1 MKEKLMAP
9 TRNITLGL
17 LSPATPNKPHFKH
30 VDALLPPGVSLIHE
44 GLGLL
49 GDAYQDLAGKAE
61 IVIAKAKDFVAR
73 NKVDG
78 LVLTGGFIG
87 LFNPGID
94 VKVSEAIQLPVAT
107 AVSSAIAALN
117 IYQAKSVLLMTPFD
131 AKSDA
136 VIKDHLNG
144 LGFTVHLGP
153 AFEGRRAGS
162 GVDLTPDELFD
173 LVVTTYRRFAPAD
186 AIYFQGATMD
196 PLPIIQRLEDGLK
209 VPVIASN
216 PAMFWSV
223 LSKLG
228 VKDSVKGYG
237 RLLGDWPAQL

>member
-1 MKEKLMAP
+1 MTAAK
-9 TRNITLGL
+9 IIHLGL

-30 VDALLPPGVSLIHE
+30 VDALLPLGVTLIHE

-49 GDAYQDLAGKAE
+49 GEAYQDLAGKADV
-61 IVIAKAKDFVAR
+61 VIAKAEDFVAR
-73 NKVDG
+73 NIVDG

-94 VKVSEAIQLPVAT
+94 VKVSEAIKLPVAT
-107 AVSSAIAALN
+107 AVSSAVAALRV
-117 IYQAKSVLLMTPFD
+117 YKAKSVLLMTPFD

-136 VIKDHLNG
+136 VIKDHLSA
-144 LGFTVHLGP
+144 LGFSVHLGP
-153 AFEGRRAGS
+153 AFEGRKAGS
-162 GVDLTPDELFD
+162 GVDLTSDQLFD
-173 LVVTTYRRFAPAD
+173 LVVKTYRSYAPAD

-196 PLPIIQRLEDGLK
+196 PLPIIQRLEDTLNI
-209 VPVIASN
+209 PVIASN
-216 PAMFWSV
+216 PAMFWNI

-237 RLLGDWPAQL
+237 RLLDAWPNE

>member
-1 MKEKLMAP
+1 MAID
-9 TRNITLGL
+9 RSITLGL

-49 GDAYQDLAGKAE
+49 GEAYQDLAGKADV
-61 IVIAKAKDFVAR
+61 VIAKSKDFVAR

-107 AVSSAIAALN
+107 AVSSAVAALN
-117 IYQAKSVLLMTPFD
+117 VYKAKSVLLMTPFD

-136 VIKDHLNG
+136 VIKVHLNN

-153 AFEGRRAGS
+153 PFEGRKAGS
-162 GVDLTPDELFD
+162 GVDLTPEKLFD
-173 LVVTTYRRFAPAD
+173 LVVKTYRSYHPAD

-196 PLPIIQRLEDGLK
+196 PLPIIQQLENELN

-216 PAMFWSV
+216 PAMFWNV
-223 LSKLG
+223 LSMLG
-228 VKDSVKGYG
+228 VNDSVKGYG
-237 RLLGDWPAQL
+237 RLLDGWPPQT

>member
-1 MKEKLMAP
+1 MVP
-9 TRNITLGL
+9 NRNITLGL
-17 LSPATPNKPHFKH
+17 LSPATPNRPHFKH
-30 VDALLPPGVSLIHE
+30 IDALLPLGVSLIHE

-49 GDAYQDLAGKAE
+49 GDAYQDLADKADA
-61 IVIAKAKDFVAR
+61 VIAKARDFVAR

-94 VKVSEAIQLPVAT
+94 VKVSEAIKLPVAT
-107 AVSSAIAALN
+107 AVSSAVAALQV
-117 IYQAKSVLLMTPFD
+117 YKAKSVLLMTPFD
-131 AKSDA
+131 ANSDR
-136 VIKDHLNG
+136 VIKEHLEG
-144 LGFTVHLGP
+144 LGFTVRLGP
-153 AFEGRRAGS
+153 AFEGRKAGS
-162 GVDLTPDELFD
+162 GVDLTPDALFD
-173 LVVTTYRRFAPAD
+173 LVVKTYRSFAPPE

-196 PLPIIQRLEDGLK
+196 PLPIIQRLENELN

-216 PAMFWSV
+216 PAMFWNI

-237 RLLGDWPAQL
+237 RLLDDWPT

>member
-1 MKEKLMAP
+1 MA
-9 TRNITLGL
+9 TSRSIVLGL

-30 VDALLPPGVSLIHE
+30 VEALLPPGVSLIHE

-49 GDAYQDLAGKAE
+49 GDAYQDLAGKAD
-61 IVIAKAKDFVAR
+61 VVTAKAKDFVAR

-94 VKVSEAIQLPVAT
+94 VKVSAAIQLPVAT
-107 AVSSAIAALN
+107 AVSSAVAALN
-117 IYQAKSVLLMTPFD
+117 IYQARSVLLMTPFD

-144 LGFTVHLGP
+144 LGFAVHLGP
-153 AFEGRRAGS
+153 SFEGRKAGS
-162 GVDLTPDELFD
+162 GVDLTPDELFN
-173 LVVTTYRRFAPAD
+173 LVVKTYRSVAPVD

-196 PLPIIQRLEDGLK
+196 PLPIIQRLENELK

-228 VKDSVKGYG
+228 VNESVKGYG
-237 RLLGDWPAQL
+237 QLLGDWPELG

>member
-1 MKEKLMAP
+1 M
-9 TRNITLGL
+9 TTNRNITLGL

-49 GDAYQDLAGKAE
+49 GDAYQDLAGKADV
-61 IVIAKAKDFVAR
+61 VIAKAKDFVAR

-136 VIKDHLNG
+136 VINDHLISQ
-144 LGFTVHLGP
+144 GFTVQLGP
-153 AFEGRRAGS
+153 AFEGRKAGS

-173 LVVTTYRRFAPAD
+173 LVVKTYRSFAPAD
-186 AIYFQGATMD
+186 AIYFQGATMN
-196 PLPIIQRLEDGLK
+196 PLPIIQRLEDALK

-228 VKDSVKGYG
+228 VKDSVQGYG
-237 RLLGDWPAQL
+237 RLLANWPEQF

>member
-1 MKEKLMAP
+1 MTVKQ
-9 TRNITLGL
+9 NIQLGL
-17 LSPATPNKPHFKH
+17 LSPATPNKPHFKL
-30 VDALLPPGVSLIHE
+30 VDALLPPGVSLTHE

-49 GDAYQDLAGKAE
+49 GEAYQDLAGKSDV
-61 IVIAKAKDFVAR
+61 VIAKAKDFVMR

-94 VKVSEAIQLPVAT
+94 VKVSEAIELPVAT
-107 AVSSAIAALN
+107 AVSSAVAALRQ
-117 IYQAKSVLLMTPFD
+117 YKAKAVLLMTPFD

-136 VIKDHLNG
+136 VIKNHLDG

-153 AFEGRRAGS
+153 AFEGRKAGS
-162 GVDLTPDELFD
+162 GVDLTPDQLFD
-173 LVVTTYRRFAPAD
+173 LVVKTYRGYPPAD
-186 AIYFQGATMD
+186 AIYFQGATMN
-196 PLPIIQRLEDGLK
+196 PLPIIQRLEDRLN

-216 PAMFWSV
+216 PAMFWNI

-228 VKDSVKGYG
+228 VKDSVKGFG
-237 RLLGDWPAQL
+237 RLLDSWPND

>member
-1 MKEKLMAP
+1 M
-9 TRNITLGL
+9 
-17 LSPATPNKPHFKH
+17 
-30 VDALLPPGVSLIHE
+30 PPGVSLIHE

-49 GDAYQDLAGKAE
+49 GDAYQDLAGKADV
-61 IVIAKAKDFVAR
+61 VIAKAKDFVAR
-73 NKVDG
+73 NRVDG

-107 AVSSAIAALN
+107 AVSSAVAALS

-131 AKSDA
+131 AKSDG
-136 VIKDHLNG
+136 VIKDHLTG

-153 AFEGRRAGS
+153 AFEGRKAGS

-173 LVVTTYRRFAPAD
+173 LVVQSYRSFAPAD

-196 PLPIIQRLEDGLK
+196 PLPIIQRLEDELK

-223 LSKLG
+223 LSKLS
-228 VKDSVKGYG
+228 VQDSVKGYG
-237 RLLGDWPAQL
+237 RLLNDWPAQS

>member
-1 MKEKLMAP
+1 MAP
-9 TRNITLGL
+9 NRNITLGL

-30 VDALLPPGVSLIHE
+30 VDALLPPGVSLIHV

-49 GDAYQDLAGKAE
+49 GDAYQDLAGKADV
-61 IVIAKAKDFVAR
+61 VIAKAKDFVAR
-73 NKVDG
+73 NKVEG

-153 AFEGRRAGS
+153 AFEGRKAGS

-173 LVVTTYRRFAPAD
+173 LVVTTYRSFAPAD

-196 PLPIIQRLEDGLK
+196 PLPIIQRLENELK

-228 VKDSVKGYG
+228 VKESVKGYG
-237 RLLGDWPAQL
+237 QLLGDWPALV

>member
-1 MKEKLMAP
+1 MAA
-9 TRNITLGL
+9 NSKHITLGL

-30 VDALLPPGVSLIHE
+30 VDALLPRGVSLIHE

-49 GDAYQDLAGKAE
+49 GESYQDLAGKAE
-61 IVIAKAKDFVAR
+61 VVVAKSKDFVAR

-107 AVSSAIAALN
+107 AVSSAVAALKV
-117 IYQAKSVLLMTPFD
+117 YQAKSVLLMTPFD

-136 VIKDHLNG
+136 VIKDHLNK
-144 LGFTVHLGP
+144 LGFTVHFGP
-153 AFEGRRAGS
+153 AFEERRAGAD
-162 GVDLTPDELFD
+162 VDMTPEELFD
-173 LVVTTYRRFAPAD
+173 LVVKTYCSYAAAD
-186 AIYFQGATMD
+186 AIYFQGATMN
-196 PLPIIQRLEDGLK
+196 PLPIIQRLENELH

-216 PAMFWSV
+216 PAMFWNV
-223 LSKLG
+223 LSKLA
-228 VKDSVKGYG
+228 VTDSVKGYG
-237 RLLGDWPAQL
+237 RLLSDWPAQT

>member
-1 MKEKLMAP
+1 MQQ
-9 TRNITLGL
+9 RNISLGL

-30 VDALLPPGVSLIHE
+30 VDALLPPGVSLVHE

-49 GDAYQDLAGKAE
+49 GEAYQDLADKADV
-61 IVIAKAKDFVAR
+61 VISKAKDFVAR

-94 VKVSEAIQLPVAT
+94 IKVSEAIRLPVAT
-107 AVSSAIAALN
+107 AVSSAVAALN
-117 IYQAKSVLLMTPFD
+117 IYNATSVLLMTPFD

-136 VIKDHLNG
+136 VIKDHLAD

-153 AFEGRRAGS
+153 AFEGRKAGS
-162 GVDLTPDELFD
+162 GVDLTPDQLFD
-173 LVVTTYRRFAPAD
+173 LVVKTYRSYDCAD

-196 PLPIIQRLEDGLK
+196 PLPVIQRLENELN

-216 PAMFWSV
+216 PAMFWNV

-237 RLLGDWPAQL
+237 RLLEDWPA

>member
-1 MKEKLMAP
+1 MAASKQ
-9 TRNITLGL
+9 IQLGL

-49 GDAYQDLAGKAE
+49 GDSYQDLAGKSPQ
-61 IVIAKAKDFVAR
+61 VIAKAADFVKR
-73 NKVDG
+73 NPVDG

-94 VKVSEAIQLPVAT
+94 AAVSDAIHLPVAT
-107 AVSSAIAALN
+107 AVSSAVAALK
-117 IYQAKSVLLMTPFD
+117 IYSAKSVLLMTPFD
-131 AKSDA
+131 AKSDN
-136 VIKDHLNG
+136 VIKEHLNG

-153 AFEGRRAGS
+153 AFEGRKAGS
-162 GVDLTPDELFD
+162 GVDLTPDQLFEL
-173 LVVTTYRRFAPAD
+173 VIETYRSNAPAD

-196 PLPIIQRLEDGLK
+196 PLPIIQRLEETLN

-216 PAMFWSV
+216 PAMFWRV
-223 LSKLG
+223 LAKLG
-228 VKDSVKGYG
+228 VKDSVTGYG
-237 RLLGDWPAQL
+237 KLLAQWPAQP

>member
-1 MKEKLMAP
+1 MTTNRK
-9 TRNITLGL
+9 IILGL

-30 VDALLPPGVSLIHE
+30 IEALLPPGVTLIHE

-49 GDAYQDLAGKAE
+49 GEAYQDLAGKAE
-61 IVIAKAKDFVAR
+61 VVIVKAEDFVAR

-94 VKVSEAIQLPVAT
+94 VKVSEAIDLPVAT
-107 AVSSAIAALN
+107 AVSSAVAALRV
-117 IYQAKSVLLMTPFD
+117 YKAKSVLLMTPFD
-131 AKSDA
+131 ANSDA
-136 VIKDHLNG
+136 AIKEHLDD

-153 AFEGRRAGS
+153 AFEGRKAGS
-162 GVDLTPDELFD
+162 GVDLTPDRLFD
-173 LVVTTYRRFAPAD
+173 LVVKTYRSYAPAD
-186 AIYFQGATMD
+186 AVYFQGATMD
-196 PLPIIQRLEDGLK
+196 PLPIIQRLEEMLE
-209 VPVIASN
+209 VPVVASN
-216 PAMFWSV
+216 PAMFWNI

-237 RLLGDWPAQL
+237 RLLAAWPTN

>member
-1 MKEKLMAP
+1 MTAAK
-9 TRNITLGL
+9 IIHLGL

-30 VDALLPPGVSLIHE
+30 VDALLPLGVTLIHE

-49 GDAYQDLAGKAE
+49 GEAYQDLAGKADV
-61 IVIAKAKDFVAR
+61 VIAKAEDFVAR

-94 VKVSEAIQLPVAT
+94 VKVSEAIKLPVAT
-107 AVSSAIAALN
+107 AVSSAVAALRV
-117 IYQAKSVLLMTPFD
+117 YKAKSVLLMTPFD

-136 VIKDHLNG
+136 VIKDHLSA
-144 LGFTVHLGP
+144 LGFSVHLGP
-153 AFEGRRAGS
+153 AFEGRKAGS
-162 GVDLTPDELFD
+162 GVDLTSDQLFD
-173 LVVTTYRRFAPAD
+173 LVVKTYRSYAPAD

-196 PLPIIQRLEDGLK
+196 PLPIIQRLEDTLNI
-209 VPVIASN
+209 PVIASN
-216 PAMFWSV
+216 PAMFWNI

-237 RLLGDWPAQL
+237 RLLDAWPSN

>member
-1 MKEKLMAP
+1 MA
-9 TRNITLGL
+9 TNRNITLGL

-49 GDAYQDLAGKAE
+49 GDAYQDLAGKADV
-61 IVIAKAKDFVAR
+61 VIAKAKDFVAR

-117 IYQAKSVLLMTPFD
+117 IYKAKSVLLMTPFD

-136 VIKDHLNG
+136 VINDHLIS
-144 LGFTVHLGP
+144 LGFTVQLGP
-153 AFEGRRAGS
+153 AFEGRKAGS

-173 LVVTTYRRFAPAD
+173 LVVKTYRSFAAGGCDLFPRRHHEPAAD
-186 AIYFQGATMD
+186 HSKIGKRTQGAGHREQSGD
-196 PLPIIQRLEDGLK
+196 VLEC
-209 VPVIASN
+209 VIETRRER
-216 PAMFWSV
+216 F
-223 LSKLG
+223 G
-228 VKDSVKGYG
+228 KGI
-237 RLLGDWPAQL
+237 R

>member
-1 MKEKLMAP
+1 MS
-9 TRNITLGL
+9 TNRNITLGL

-30 VDALLPPGVSLIHE
+30 VEALVPPGVSLIHE

-49 GDAYQDLAGKAE
+49 GDAYQDLAGKADV
-61 IVIAKAKDFVAR
+61 VIAKAKDFVAR
-73 NKVDG
+73 NKADG

-107 AVSSAIAALN
+107 AVSSAVAALSV
-117 IYQAKSVLLMTPFD
+117 YQAKSVLLMTPFD
-131 AKSDA
+131 AKSDG
-136 VIKDHLNG
+136 VIKDHLTG
-144 LGFTVHLGP
+144 LGFTVQLGP
-153 AFEGRRAGS
+153 AFEGRKTGS

-173 LVVTTYRRFAPAD
+173 LVLKTYRSFAPAD

-196 PLPIIQRLEDGLK
+196 PLPIIQRLENELK

-228 VKDSVKGYG
+228 VQDSVKGYG
-237 RLLGDWPAQL
+237 RLLDEWPVVA

>member
-1 MKEKLMAP
+1 M
-9 TRNITLGL
+9 TTNRNITLGL

-49 GDAYQDLAGKAE
+49 GDAYQDLAGKADV
-61 IVIAKAKDFVAR
+61 VIAKAKDFVAR

-107 AVSSAIAALN
+107 AVSSAVAALN

-144 LGFTVHLGP
+144 LGFTVQLGP
-153 AFEGRRAGS
+153 AFEGRKAGS

-173 LVVTTYRRFAPAD
+173 LVVKTYRSFAPTD

-196 PLPIIQRLEDGLK
+196 PLPIIQRLEDALK

-228 VKDSVKGYG
+228 VKDSVQGYG
-237 RLLGDWPAQL
+237 QLLGDWPEQF

>member
-1 MKEKLMAP
+1 MPAI
-9 TRNITLGL
+9 RNITLGL

-49 GDAYQDLAGKAE
+49 GEAYLDLAGKADV
-61 IVIAKAKDFVAR
+61 VIAKSKDFVAR

-94 VKVSEAIQLPVAT
+94 IKVSEAIQLPVAT
-107 AVSSAIAALN
+107 AVSSAVAALKV
-117 IYQAKSVLLMTPFD
+117 YQAKSVLLMTPFD

-136 VIKDHLNG
+136 VIQDHLNG

-153 AFEGRRAGS
+153 AFEERRAGAD
-162 GVDLTPDELFD
+162 VDLTQEQLFD
-173 LVVTTYRRFAPAD
+173 LVVETYRRYPPSD
-186 AIYFQGATMD
+186 AIYFQGATMN
-196 PLPIIQRLEDGLK
+196 PLPIIQKLENELN

-216 PAMFWSV
+216 PAMFWNV

-228 VKDSVKGYG
+228 LKDSVRGYG
-237 RLLGDWPAQL
+237 RLLHEWPAQT

>member
-1 MKEKLMAP
+1 MA
-9 TRNITLGL
+9 TNRSIVLGL

-30 VDALLPPGVSLIHE
+30 VDALLPPGISLIHE

-61 IVIAKAKDFVAR
+61 IVVGKAKDFVGR

-78 LVLTGGFIG
+78 LMLTGGFIG

-94 VKVSEAIQLPVAT
+94 VKVSEAIHLPVAT
-107 AVSSAIAALN
+107 AVSSAVAALN
-117 IYQAKSVLLMTPFD
+117 IYKAKSVLLMTPFD

-136 VIKDHLNG
+136 VIKDHLNS
-144 LGFTVHLGP
+144 LGFTVQLGP
-153 AFEGRRAGS
+153 AFEGRKAGS

-173 LVVTTYRRFAPAD
+173 LVLKTYRSFAPAD

-196 PLPIIQRLEDGLK
+196 PLPIIQRLENELK

-228 VKDSVKGYG
+228 VKESVKGYG
-237 RLLGDWPAQL
+237 MLLSEWPGQL